1 MKIQNSGKRAIALVL
16 CAGLAISL
24 AACQEN
30 PEGSIVAHKDMDKL
44 ISQAAASDPDKVQAG
59 KIVQDVSKNNESYQV
74 NLDSENLGIKAQVD
88 AQVEVPQVEKLSI
101 YRVQQKKLDQ
111 SFIDKVRKELLG
123 DQPLYNGRALRVS
136 TQADIERKITNL
148 RREMEEEVA
157 YNRQAMAEN
166 GSTQEE
172 IEESV
177 RQTRENYQGMINE
190 LQEQYETA
198 RDELNAKLTG
208 LTGGAEDYMV
218 KPFEVLE
225 LLVRMDK
232 AMARNQPNSGVIRVL
247 DLEINLEEH
256 RVRKA
261 GAEVPLKPMEFDLL
275 VALAK
280 NKNAAISRE
289 DLIGLVWGS
298 DYLGESRTVDEH
310 IGQLRK
316 KLGLQNAIKT
326 VPKLGYRLE
335 DY

>member
-1 MKIQNSGKRAIALVL
+1 MTQTYRILIVEDEEPIAKMIAMNLRVANYEPHIIMDGREACEALKERHDYDLMLLDVMLPGMDGFALFAETRQYGIPVIFLTAKDDLSSKIQ
-16 CAGLAISL
+16 
-24 AACQEN
+24 
-30 PEGSIVAHKDMDKL
+30 
-44 ISQAAASDPDKVQAG
+44 
-59 KIVQDVSKNNESYQV
+59 
-74 NLDSENLGIKAQVD
+74 
-88 AQVEVPQVEKLSI
+88 
-101 YRVQQKKLDQ
+101 
-111 SFIDKVRKELLG
+111 
-123 DQPLYNGRALRVS
+123 
-136 TQADIERKITNL
+136 
-148 RREMEEEVA
+148 
-157 YNRQAMAEN
+157 
-166 GSTQEE
+166 
-172 IEESV
+172 
-177 RQTRENYQGMINE
+177 
-190 LQEQYETA
+190 
-198 RDELNAKLTG
+198 G
-208 LTGGAEDYMV
+208 LTGGAEDYIV

-225 LLVRMDK
+225 LLVRMNK

-335 DY
+335 DC